1 MTVGVDTAGTRR
13 FLRPSDVGRIRRNHR
28 RIQAQRILGIA
39 SRVVLALA
47 VVAAGLW
54 LWQHTQSD
62 ARFAVKHI
70 EIAGATHTPRAALQS
85 VTSRYVGTNLFRI
98 ELARVQSDLRDLSWV
113 QRIAIEKKLPDTL
126 RINVTERTPVALVRD
141 GERLVYVD
149 EQGVRFAELSPSV
162 GDDDLPIID
171 INPVERQAS
180 SPVDAPTGED
190 ARRSTERVVAFLRD
204 LRAHDPALYTRI
216 SEVRP
221 IAPRGFALF
230 DRELGAV
237 VYANPDDVSSK
248 WRSLYAIAR
257 AEGLAHGGIAY
268 ADLRFADRVI
278 VKPVHP
284 ITTRVAAPLPAA
296 PPAQITN

>member
-1 MTVGVDTAGTRR
+1 MTVGIDTAGTRR

-39 SRVVLALA
+39 SRVALA
-47 VVAAGLW
+47 ISVVAAGLW
-54 LWQHTQSD
+54 LWRHTQSD

-70 EIAGATHTPRAALQS
+70 EIAGATHTPRAALES

-98 ELARVQSDLRDLSWV
+98 ELARVQADLRDLAWV

-162 GDDDLPIID
+162 GDDDLPIIGS
-171 INPVERQAS
+171 S
-180 SPVDAPTGED
+180 SPNEI
-190 ARRSTERVVAFLRD
+190 ARTIAFIHTLRVS
-204 LRAHDPALYTRI
+204 DPALFTRV
-216 SEVRP
+216 SEIRP

-278 VKPVHP
+278 VRPVHP
-284 ITTRVAAPLPAA
+284 ITTSVAAPLPAA